1 MCAISAFVLHSTYTI
16 CVHIFG
22 IPSPSNTFLFIIF
35 VVPKLRLINYNFC
48 FTFAMKNSNA
58 SFFISHKFRYK
69 YIYGTLTS
77 TYNTYTTKTKL
88 VRRMKKVGLFSKML
102 LEKFQLYE
110 VIALVFYN
118 GFFFFLSF
126 ADE

>member
-1 MCAISAFVLHSTYTI
+1 MCQICFCRTRYTQYAWN
-16 CVHIFG
+16 IFR
-22 IPSPSNTFLFIIF
+22 IASPSNTFLFIIF

-69 YIYGTLTS
+69 YIYGTLIS
-77 TYNTYTTKTKL
+77 TYSTYTTKKL

-110 VIALVFYN
+110 VIPLVFYN
-118 GFFFFLSF
+118 GFFFLFSF